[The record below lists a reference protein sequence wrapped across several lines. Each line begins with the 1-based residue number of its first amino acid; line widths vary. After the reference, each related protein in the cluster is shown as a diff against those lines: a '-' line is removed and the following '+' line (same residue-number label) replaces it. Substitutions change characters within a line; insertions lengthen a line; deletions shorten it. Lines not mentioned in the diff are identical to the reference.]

1 VQKVAS
7 KATSA
12 DEAIE
17 FVKGDSDEA
26 REINRILLKEVER
39 KKYLPS
45 EIVSLMQQEGSPRFT
60 MDSHTKLWKLLDAK
74 NQAKGYGAVSLGR
87 QWGWYDSWVNRVREE
102 CQQHPEIYGPVP

>member
-1 VQKVAS
+1 
-7 KATSA
+7 
-12 DEAIE
+12 
-17 FVKGDSDEA
+17 
-26 REINRILLKEVER
+26 
-39 KKYLPS
+39 
-45 EIVSLMQQEGSPRFT
+45 